1 MNFVPLYIK
10 TDNSL
15 LNSMIK
21 ISDLVKY
28 ALKNNIKALTITDNN
43 MYGVMEFYT
52 ECINNKI
59 KPIVGLEINYN
70 NITFVLYAKN
80 IEGYYNLVKLSTLIS
95 ENNLD
100 FESLK
105 NNSSD
110 LILILP
116 FEYKDNNIKSLYK
129 DIFIGVKDIYEYNS
143 YNENNSVYFNKVLY
157 LEENDYIYIN

>member
-59 KPIVGLEINYN
+59 KN
-70 NITFVLYAKN
+70 NT
-80 IEGYYNLVKLSTLIS
+80 
-95 ENNLD
+95 
-100 FESLK
+100 
-105 NNSSD
+105 
-110 LILILP
+110 
-116 FEYKDNNIKSLYK
+116 
-129 DIFIGVKDIYEYNS
+129 
-143 YNENNSVYFNKVLY
+143 
-157 LEENDYIYIN
+157 